1 MKTAAQAQQNWVS
14 AAPRAQTAWTQ
25 GIQSTTK
32 DQAALAAAAQPLW
45 LAGVQAAA
53 AANRFATGVTRRGTP
68 YWKSQS
74 EAKAANYATGYS
86 AGGSNF
92 GAAIG
97 KIINAEQNIVNSLG
111 PRGDI
116 MTNLQRAQQFALAL
130 HQLKGT
136 LGAA

>member
-1 MKTAAQAQQNWVS
+1 MKTAQQALARWQA
-14 AAPRAQTAWTQ
+14 AAPTAASNWTA
-25 GIQSTTK
+25 GINGTQK

-53 AANRFATGVTRRGTP
+53 AANRFANGVTRRGTA

-74 EAKAANYATGYS
+74 EAKAGNYTTGYQ
-86 AGGSNF
+86 AGGQNF
-92 GAAIG
+92 SAAIT
-97 KIINAEQNIVNSLG
+97 KIINAEAQIVASLP

-116 MTNLQRAQQFALAL
+116 NANLQRANQVALQL
-130 HQLKGT
+130 HNMRGN

>member
-1 MKTAAQAQQNWVS
+1 MKTAQQALARWQAAGATAAGNW
-14 AAPRAQTAWTQ
+14 TA
-25 GIQSTTK
+25 GIQNTNK

-53 AANRFATGVTRRGTP
+53 AANRFANGVTRRGTQ

-74 EAKAANYATGYS
+74 EAKAGNYTTGYS
-86 AGGSNF
+86 AGGANF
-92 GAAIG
+92 GAAIQ
-97 KIINAEQNIVNSLG
+97 KIIAAEAQIVQSLP

-116 MTNLQRAQQFALAL
+116 NANLQRANQMALGL
-130 HQLKGT
+130 HQQRGN

>member
-1 MKTAAQAQQNWVS
+1 MKTAAQALARWQAAGATAATNWN
-14 AAPRAQTAWTQ
+14 Q

-53 AANRFATGVTRRGTP
+53 AANRFANGVTRRGTS

-74 EAKAANYATGYS
+74 EAKAGNYTTGYS
-86 AGGSNF
+86 AGGQNF
-92 GAAIG
+92 SAAIT
-97 KIINAEQNIVNSLG
+97 KIIAAEAQLVSALP

-116 MTNLQRAQQFALAL
+116 NANLQRANQMALGL
-130 HQLKGT
+130 HQQKGN